1 MFATRWKSPA
11 LLLAL
16 LVPMGAL
23 VAAAPLQ
30 EAPKSLERQGT
41 LVPAE
46 ASEVKLAL
54 ESWSSPLELLEVVA
68 HGTPVR
74 AGDLLARCKLDPLD
88 EALAAAERDLRS
100 TEIRHQNA
108 REQARLEIESA
119 DVRLAD
125 AAEAIED
132 AEKALALWE
141 KTELELKRRGV
152 ELNDGYSQDNLED
165 QRDELAQLEKMYTA
179 DELTD
184 ATEEIVLKRARRQL
198 ARSEASYELQKAR
211 RRIDEEVGDPQTLK
225 QKKRAVRDA
234 RNGRDR
240 LVRQLEMEKRSR
252 DDSLARLEP
261 EMKAARE
268 RVEQL
273 RRDRERLTLRA
284 PQAGVVLHGAL
295 DDYKPG
301 RSPARHQVGGQ
312 LAARGTP
319 FTVAKPG
326 AMAVALDLP
335 ESHVLKLP
343 QGMAVTVKPAAD
355 GARSLVGRLRFDRFP
370 SPRTAGGPEN
380 GYEGTVELDGAE
392 PSFVAGMRCTVVIE
406 VPAKGGT

>member
-1 MFATRWKSPA
+1 MSATRWKSFA
-11 LLLAL
+11 LI
-16 LVPMGAL
+16 GAL
-23 VAAAPLQ
+23 SIPLAAAPLQ
-30 EAPKSLERQGT
+30 EAPKPLERQGT

-54 ESWSSPLELLEVVA
+54 EAYSGPLELLEVVA

-74 AGDLLARCKLDPLD
+74 AGDVLARCKLDSID
-88 EALAAAERDLRS
+88 EAIVAAERDLRS
-100 TEIRHQNA
+100 TEIRQQNT
-108 REQARLEIESA
+108 RESARLEIEA
-119 DVRLAD
+119 FDVRLAD
-125 AAEAIED
+125 AADAIED
-132 AEKALALWE
+132 AEKALDLWE
-141 KTELELKRRGV
+141 KTEIELKRRGI
-152 ELNDGYSQDNLED
+152 ELNDGYTQDGLED

-198 ARSEASYELQKAR
+198 ARSEIGYELQKAR

-234 RNGRDR
+234 RTGRER

-252 DDSLARLEP
+252 DDQLSRLEP
-261 EMKAARE
+261 ELKAARD

-284 PQAGVVLHGAL
+284 SQAGIVLHGAI

-301 RSPARHQVGGQ
+301 RAPSRHVVGGS
-312 LAARGTP
+312 LAARGTF

-326 AMAVALDLP
+326 AMVVALDIP
-335 ESHVLKLP
+335 ESHVLKLT
-343 QGMAVTVKPAAD
+343 QGMAVKVTPTAD
-355 GARSLVGRLRFDRFP
+355 GARSMVGRLRYERFP
-370 SPRTAGGPEN
+370 SPRSAAAGEN
-380 GYEGTVELDGAE
+380 SYDGSVELDATE

-406 VPAKGGT
+406 AAAKVGT

>member
-252 DDSLARLEP
+252 DDSLAFCVSKGRQIIDEQGDRIF
-261 EMKAARE
+261 AE
-268 RVEQL
+268 R
-273 RRDRERLTLRA
+273 
-284 PQAGVVLHGAL
+284 
-295 DDYKPG
+295 
-301 RSPARHQVGGQ
+301 
-312 LAARGTP
+312 TP
-319 FTVAKPG
+319 
-326 AMAVALDLP
+326 
-335 ESHVLKLP
+335 
-343 QGMAVTVKPAAD
+343 PAA
-355 GARSLVGRLRFDRFP
+355 S
-370 SPRTAGGPEN
+370 
-380 GYEGTVELDGAE
+380 
-392 PSFVAGMRCTVVIE
+392 
-406 VPAKGGT
+406 